1 MTRLRS
7 KADIELLVATFWT
20 WSARNHFLFKG
31 KRENPRVLIAKTE
44 AVVDAYKRT
53 QLPASASVEIIGPS
67 FSRHGVP
74 SNEAISR

>member
-31 KRENPRVLIAKTE
+31 KRENPRLLIAKTE
-44 AVVDAYKRT
+44 AVVDACKRT
-53 QLPASASVEIIGPS
+53 QLLASASVGN
-67 FSRHGVP
+67 H
-74 SNEAISR
+74 